1 MYVIGTAGHVDHGK
15 STLVHALTGIDPD
28 RLREEKEREMT
39 IDLGFAW
46 LTLPPPRSDG
56 TAPAQNAG
64 PAPDSAATPSA
75 GTVVGVID
83 VPGHIDFIKNMLA
96 GIGGIDA
103 ALLIVAADEGVMPQ
117 TREHLAIL
125 DLLQVPAG
133 VVALTKTDA
142 VTEEG
147 WLDLVE
153 ADLRETLADTC
164 LAFAPI
170 VPVSARMGTGLEALK
185 QTLAD
190 VLAQVPSRLDRDQPR
205 LPIDRAFSVAGFGTV
220 VTGTLSDGAFRSGEE
235 VEILPGGLKA
245 RIRGMQ
251 THKRS
256 VELGL
261 PGSRLAINLTG
272 VHPDQLM
279 RGMVV
284 TRPAILRATTLVD
297 VRLALVAGGLSLRS
311 AGAVPVRS
319 AGAVPAAGAGG
330 GTLRH
335 NQEVDFFSGAAEVP
349 ARLRLLDA
357 EELAPG
363 STGWAQL
370 RLQAPVA
377 LAAGDRFIIRQ
388 ASPSVTLGGGRVVN
402 PHPARRWRRFQP
414 DLLAKLEALARGTPE
429 DLLLHTL
436 SVIEPASLKS
446 LVERSGVDARSAETA
461 LASMIENRQVIP
473 LGPLQSPLAASN
485 TPAISMGG
493 WHNLASRMEN
503 TLTDYHA
510 QYPFRPGMP
519 REELKSRLRS
529 ADPGPVQGRG
539 ERWSTRLFNELVVR
553 AAAEGILQERG
564 ETLCRPDFRITFT
577 PEYQARVDGLLAAFR
592 RQPFTPPSVAESTA
606 MTGPDIISALLYQEV
621 LVRLSEDVLLL
632 RETYE
637 EMTSRI
643 VAFIKEHG
651 SMTVAQVRDQFN
663 TSRKYALA
671 VMEHLDES
679 KITRRVGDE
688 RVLRSTDVGPVRSAD
703 VVPAN

>member
-46 LTLPPPRSDG
+46 LTLPPPQSAGAVSERN
-56 TAPAQNAG
+56 TG
-64 PAPDSAATPSA
+64 PAPDPAALTSA

-164 LAFAPI
+164 LALAPI
-170 VPVSARMGTGLEALK
+170 VAVSARMGTGLEALK

-190 VLAQVPSRLDRDQPR
+190 VLSQVPSRLDRDQPR

-235 VEILPGGLKA
+235 VEILPGGLRA

-251 THKRS
+251 THKKA

-272 VHPDQLM
+272 VHPDQLV

-284 TRPAILRATTLVD
+284 ARPGGVRPTTLVD
-297 VRLALVAGGLSLRS
+297 VKLALVARGLSL
-311 AGAVPVRS
+311 AGA
-319 AGAVPAAGAGG
+319 AG

-357 EELAPG
+357 EELTPG
-363 STGWAQL
+363 SAGWAQL
-370 RLQAPVA
+370 SLQAPVA
-377 LAAGDRFIIRQ
+377 LAAGDRFIIRL
-388 ASPSVTLGGGRVVN
+388 ASPSMTLGGGRVVN
-402 PHPARRWRRFQP
+402 PHPTRRWRRFQP
-414 DLLAKLEALARGTPE
+414 DLIAKLEALARGSPE
-429 DLLLHTL
+429 DILLHTL
-436 SVIEPASLKS
+436 NAIEPASLRS
-446 LVERSGVDARSAETA
+446 LVERSGVDTRSAEAA
-461 LASMIENRQVIP
+461 LASLIENHQVIL
-473 LGPLQSPLAASN
+473 LGPLQGPLAASN
-485 TPAISMGG
+485 TPALSMGG
-493 WHNLASRMEN
+493 WHNLASRMED
-503 TLTDYHA
+503 TLTEYHA

-529 ADPGPVQGRG
+529 ADTGRVQGRAD
-539 ERWSTRLFNELVVR
+539 RWSTRLFNELVAGG
-553 AAAEGILQERG
+553 AADGILQERG

-592 RQPFTPPSVAESTA
+592 QEPFTPPSVAESTA
-606 MTGPDIISALLYQEV
+606 MTGPDILSALLYQGV
-621 LVRLSEDVLLL
+621 LVRLSDDVLLL
-632 RETYE
+632 KETYE

-671 VMEHLDES
+671 VMEHLDE
-679 KITRRVGDE
+679 KRVTRRVGDE

-703 VVPAN
+703 GVPAR